1 MARTVDLEAHAERRR
16 SFLEAAARLLERK
29 GFERMTVQ
37 DVLDDVGQSKGAFY
51 HYFESKQDLVEALI
65 QTMGGELCDEL
76 ERRLEGLELSAPE
89 KLMTFVSQSSSLK
102 LERKR
107 LWAAL
112 LPIWVQPGNAA
123 IRDRMT
129 SQTQARMAPVLAQIV
144 RDGVA
149 EGSFTNEYPDQA
161 ARMVFALAQ
170 DLNALTMRL
179 LSTPGQTVSRTELE
193 QACDGYNDAVE
204 RLLGAPSGSIRLVE
218 PKQLTVWLE
227 ARNEA
232 SEAAPVAAGV

>member
-1 MARTVDLEAHAERRR
+1 MEAHAERRR
-16 SFLEAAARLLERK
+16 SFLEAAARVLERK
-29 GFERMTVQ
+29 GYEQMTVQ

-65 QTMGGELCDEL
+65 QTLGGDLCDEL

-89 KLMTFVSQSSSLK
+89 KLMTLVSQSSSLK

-112 LPIWVQPGNAA
+112 LPMWVQPGNAA

-129 SQTQARMAPVLAQIV
+129 SQTQDRMAPVLAQIV

-149 EGSFTNEYPDQA
+149 EGAFTSEYPDQA

-170 DLNALTMRL
+170 DLNALMMRL
-179 LSTPGQTVSRTELE
+179 FTTPGAKVSPTHLK
-193 QACDGYNDAVE
+193 QAFDAYNEAVE
-204 RLLGAPSGSIRLVE
+204 RFLGAPTGSIRLME
-218 PKQLTVWLE
+218 PKQVTVWLE
-227 ARNEA
+227 AR
-232 SEAAPVAAGV
+232 SEARSAASIAAPA